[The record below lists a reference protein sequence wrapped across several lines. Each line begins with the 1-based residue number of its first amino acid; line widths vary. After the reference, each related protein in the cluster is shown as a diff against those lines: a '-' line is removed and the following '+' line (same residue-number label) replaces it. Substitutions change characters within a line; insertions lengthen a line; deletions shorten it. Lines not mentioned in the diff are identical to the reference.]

1 MSVIN
6 GINCTPGGLEEPVIC
21 GNAAF
26 FTAYALSSTSYVYN
40 GAGGQGATDGL
51 IPIAGAGGEN
61 GRRLITYN
69 IVNPTGTV
77 TLGIF
82 GKNETGLEVAIAEP
96 TFAAAA
102 SGVIEITEPVSKI
115 RIGLKISAGSATVT
129 VTGKFIGM
137 SYSPTIV

>member
-1 MSVIN
+1 MVIN
-6 GINCTPGGLEEPVIC
+6 GISCTPGSSEEAVQC

-40 GAGGQGATDGL
+40 DAGGQTAVSGRIPLGASSSEEGS
-51 IPIAGAGGEN
+51 
-61 GRRLITYN
+61 RLITYN

-77 TLGIF
+77 TLAIF
-82 GKNETGLEVAIAEP
+82 GKNDGSLEFLIAAP
-96 TFAAAA
+96 TFAAAD
-102 SGVIEITEPVSKI
+102 SGVYSIVEPVSSI

-129 VTGKFIGM
+129 VAGKFIGM